1 MASVEGR
8 NPSELGSR
16 LVSEDDT
23 FSRFRKSKQISLS
36 VGYPGTG
43 STDRQRLCERHAK
56 TELHHSDS
64 RGLI

>member
-16 LVSEDDT
+16 LVLEDDT
-23 FSRFRKSKQISLS
+23 FSRFRTKQISLS

-43 STDRQRLCERHAK
+43 STDRQSLCERHAK